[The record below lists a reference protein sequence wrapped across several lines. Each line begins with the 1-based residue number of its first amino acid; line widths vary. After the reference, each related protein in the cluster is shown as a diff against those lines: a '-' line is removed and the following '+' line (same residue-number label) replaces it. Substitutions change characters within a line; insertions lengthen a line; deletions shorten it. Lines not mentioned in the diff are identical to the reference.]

1 MKTHSAPFFVS
12 SIAAAL
18 MLGAAP
24 AIAADTSSA
33 DKMHSNTSQATSQ
46 NKQADARSAK
56 DAEKAWEQSHRAS
69 KLIGTDVMNAKGAKV
84 GTVKDL
90 VLDDPASGQVTRVVV
105 SVGGVGGLWEQH
117 GYHLPTKTDTFLAET
132 GGLGDKLF
140 AVPFNAL
147 QRDQAKNTFVLNTD
161 SDLAHAFNDN
171 NWQALANQ
179 GPSTSARASASAPV
193 PSNTAAG
200 APTTN
205 TSANATP
212 PATSASTSS
221 GSAGSA
227 TASGN
232 ASNTAIGAPS
242 SSDTSTTK

>member
-33 DKMHSNTSQATSQ
+33 DKMHSNTSQPTSQ

-105 SVGGVGGLWEQH
+105 SVGGV
-117 GYHLPTKTDTFLAET
+117 

>member
-105 SVGGVGGLWEQH
+105 SVGGVGGL
-117 GYHLPTKTDTFLAET
+117 
-132 GGLGDKLF
+132 GDKLF

-179 GPSTSARASASAPV
+179 GPSTSASASASAPV
-193 PSNTAAG
+193 PSNAAAS

-205 TSANATP
+205 TSASATP

-221 GSAGSA
+221 GTADSA

-232 ASNTAIGAPS
+232 ASSTAIGAPS

>member
-105 SVGGVGGLWEQH
+105 SVGGV
-117 GYHLPTKTDTFLAET
+117 

>member
-33 DKMHSNTSQATSQ
+33 DKMHSNPSQATSQ

-105 SVGGVGGLWEQH
+105 SVGGVGGL
-117 GYHLPTKTDTFLAET
+117 
-132 GGLGDKLF
+132 GDKLF

-179 GPSTSARASASAPV
+179 GPSTSASASASAPV
-193 PSNTAAG
+193 PSNAAAS

-205 TSANATP
+205 TSASATP

-221 GSAGSA
+221 GTADSA

-232 ASNTAIGAPS
+232 ASSTAIGAPS

>member
-90 VLDDPASGQVTRVVV
+90 VLDDPTSGQVTRVVV
-105 SVGGVGGLWEQH
+105 SVGGV
-117 GYHLPTKTDTFLAET
+117 

-179 GPSTSARASASAPV
+179 GPSTSASASASAPV

>member
-105 SVGGVGGLWEQH
+105 SVGGVGGL
-117 GYHLPTKTDTFLAET
+117 
-132 GGLGDKLF
+132 GDKLF

-179 GPSTSARASASAPV
+179 GPSTSASASASAPV